1 MHENFHGKKI
11 RNFFFLSAVSIVFF
25 FIFIFY
31 KNIRIQKNVYVYKK
45 LKGKM
50 EENKNVRKGI
60 YIFLFSYT

>member
-50 EENKNVRKGI
+50 EEYKCEERNI
-60 YIFLFSYT
+60 YVFV